1 MTDNKQKAK
10 ANTLWGGRFEG
21 GVSDIMEKIN
31 ASIDFDKIL
40 YRQDIE
46 GSIEHCKMLAS
57 KAIISGEDAKAIQDG
72 LRQIEAEIEAGDFNF
87 SAALEDIHMNIEAR
101 LTEIIGATAGRLH
114 TARSRNDQV
123 ATDFKLWVRDAC
135 DQADEALKALQIALI
150 EKAEQHA
157 DTIIPGFTHL
167 QSAQPVTF
175 GHHMLAYFEMFS
187 RDRARFADAR
197 KRLNECPLGAAALAG
212 TSFPIDRHQTAEA
225 LGFDRPTANS
235 MDSVSDRDFALEF
248 MAAASISAVH
258 VSRLAE
264 EMVTWSCA
272 QFKFIE
278 MSDSFTTG
286 SSIMPQ
292 KRNPDAA
299 ELCRGKA
306 GRIIGSL
313 NSLLITMK
321 GLALTFSKDM
331 QEDKEA
337 TFDAVDTYSLIIA
350 AMTGMVEDM
359 TVNKDKMLEATEVGF
374 ITATD
379 LADWVVRVIGLPF
392 RNAHHITGSLV
403 SLAEKKGCD
412 LDGLTLAEMQTIEPL
427 ITKDIFS
434 VLSVENS
441 VASRVSYGGTA
452 PSEVMKQAAL
462 AKERIG

>member
-278 MSDSFTTG
+278 MS
-286 SSIMPQ
+286 
-292 KRNPDAA
+292 
-299 ELCRGKA
+299 
-306 GRIIGSL
+306 
-313 NSLLITMK
+313 
-321 GLALTFSKDM
+321 
-331 QEDKEA
+331 
-337 TFDAVDTYSLIIA
+337 
-350 AMTGMVEDM
+350 
-359 TVNKDKMLEATEVGF
+359 
-374 ITATD
+374 
-379 LADWVVRVIGLPF
+379 
-392 RNAHHITGSLV
+392 
-403 SLAEKKGCD
+403 
-412 LDGLTLAEMQTIEPL
+412 
-427 ITKDIFS
+427 
-434 VLSVENS
+434 
-441 VASRVSYGGTA
+441 
-452 PSEVMKQAAL
+452 
-462 AKERIG
+462 